1 VAAFVFFK
9 GNDSDY
15 FSQLDWRELRM
26 AEMLMT
32 KTKVD
37 EPSMLEKIKPHAEL
51 IAAVLCG
58 ILILT
63 GWLLELAGLHTTAI
77 ISYVTSF
84 IIGGFAKAKEG
95 IEETIEN
102 KELNVEMLMIFAAI
116 GSAIIGY
123 WTEGAILIFIFA
135 VSGALETYTM
145 NKSYKEISSLMNLQ
159 PEEALRIHNGM
170 ERKVHV
176 SELEIGDHIL
186 IKPGERVPSDGK
198 IIKGVTNIDEAAITG
213 ESIPVTK
220 NMEDGVFAGTV
231 NLTGS
236 ITVEIT
242 KPNSET
248 LFQKIIQLVQNAQ
261 SEKSPSQLFI
271 EKFEGT
277 YVKVVLVVVA
287 IMMFLPHYLLG
298 WGWTE
303 TFYRAMILLVVA
315 SPCALVASIMPATLS
330 AISNGAR
337 HGILFKGGVHLE
349 NLSHIKAIA
358 FDKTGTLTKGKP
370 VVTDVQIMEDED
382 KEDVLWKMASIENHS
397 NHPLAQSI
405 VIHVKKLLNRELLHP
420 ETIEDI
426 AGKGVLAKIG
436 NDHWKIGKADFI
448 DDVQSTPKLFDLA
461 ETLASE
467 GKTMVFVQKNNK
479 LVALIALKDVVRK
492 EASKAIQ
499 ELYDLGVHSVMLTG
513 DSKKTAK
520 VIASESKVNEYVA
533 ECLPEDKVSQLKKL
547 KDRFKTV
554 AMVGDGINDAPALA
568 TANVG
573 IAMGEGTD
581 VALETADVVL
591 MKNDLPRIAE
601 AIRLSKRMNRII
613 KQNIVFSL
621 VVITML
627 IASNFLQILD
637 LPYGVIGHEGSTI
650 LVILNSLRL
659 LR

>member
-1 VAAFVFFK
+1 MSELALAKTEIQGQSFF
-9 GNDSDY
+9 
-15 FSQLDWRELRM
+15 
-26 AEMLMT
+26 
-32 KTKVD
+32 
-37 EPSMLEKIKPHAEL
+37 EKIKPHGEL
-51 IAAVLCG
+51 IAASLCG

-63 GWLLELAGLHTTAI
+63 GWIIESSFHTIALTL
-77 ISYVTSF
+77 YVLSF

-95 IEETIEN
+95 IEETIAN

-135 VSGALETYTM
+135 ISGALETYTM
-145 NKSYKEISSLMNLQ
+145 NKSYKEISSLMDLQ
-159 PEEALRIHNGM
+159 PEEALRICGGF
-170 ERKVHV
+170 EKKVHV
-176 SELEIGDHIL
+176 SELVIGDQIL

-198 IIKGVTNIDEAAITG
+198 IVKGITNIDEAAITG

-220 NMEDGVFAGTV
+220 NVEDFVFAGTV
-231 NLTGS
+231 NLSGS

-242 KPNSET
+242 KPNNET

-277 YVKVVLVVVA
+277 YVKVILAVVTL
-287 IMMFLPHYLLG
+287 MMVLPHFLLG
-298 WGWTE
+298 WSWTE

-337 HGILFKGGVHLE
+337 HGILFKGGIHLE
-349 NLSHIKAIA
+349 NLSHLKAIA

-370 VVTDVQIMEDED
+370 VVTDIHIIDGENE
-382 KEDVLWKMASIENHS
+382 EALLLNIASIENHS

-405 VIHVKKLLNRELLHP
+405 VNYVKTKINRNLLQP
-420 ETIEDI
+420 ETIEDF
-426 AGKGVLAKIG
+426 AGKGVKAKMANAI
-436 NDHWKIGKADFI
+436 WKIGKTDFMDGLHSDHFMI
-448 DDVQSTPKLFDLA
+448 DFA
-461 ETLASE
+461 EKLASE
-467 GKTMVFVQKNNK
+467 GKTIVLVQKDDII
-479 LVALIALKDVVRK
+479 VALLALKDVVRE
-492 EASKAIQ
+492 EARKAIR
-499 ELYDLGVHSVMLTG
+499 ELSKLGVHSVMLTG
-513 DSKKTAK
+513 DSEKTAQ
-520 VIASESKVNEYVA
+520 VIALESQVDEYVA
-533 ECLPEDKVSQLKKL
+533 GCLPEEKVAQLQYL
-547 KDRFKTV
+547 KERFQTV

-601 AIRLSKRMNRII
+601 AIRLSKKMNRII
-613 KQNIVFSL
+613 KQNIIFSL
-621 VVITML
+621 VVIMML
-627 IASNFLQILD
+627 ILSNFLQILD